1 MGRRKC
7 LLADRRPA
15 GRVGKSVGSGLR
27 DVSSIVLWVWE
38 AGVPER
44 EGVQSPLVLWGWW
57 SLGELGSWQA
67 CSSSVHW
74 L

>member
-44 EGVQSPLVLWGWW
+44 EGAQSPLVLRGRW
-57 SLGELGSWQA
+57 SPGGLGFWQA